1 MHDRQIGHGVSPH
14 TCPEITEPAHGLRP
28 SRGTNTVAGFT
39 AVVCAAPYI
48 GGTAP
53 TKYLPRPSTLRA
65 ATRMLAKGGEAE
77 RLFTSL
83 CPRLGHVRWSDPPP
97 RRPTTR
103 ATPPSPPSPPSGRRL
118 RKTRVRRPCSADSS
132 RVGGPK
138 AGKGR
143 EGGGLLRNRHP
154 TATAE
159 ARGSLLAGMGLV
171 SLIMWV
177 AIAAIARVVIKEVFG
192 KKK

>member
-1 MHDRQIGHGVSPH
+1 MFDGATPH
-14 TCPEITEPAHGLRP
+14 PAG
-28 SRGTNTVAGFT
+28 
-39 AVVCAAPYI
+39 
-48 GGTAP
+48 
-53 TKYLPRPSTLRA
+53 PRPGRHRLHRLHHLH
-65 ATRMLAKGGEAE
+65 RLLAGGCAK
-77 RLFTSL
+77 LAL
-83 CPRLGHVRWSDPPP
+83 
-97 RRPTTR
+97 
-103 ATPPSPPSPPSGRRL
+103 
-118 RKTRVRRPCSADSS
+118 RRPCSADSS